1 MKYAIVP
8 AIHRQF
14 LKYYGSTMELGVNF
28 TGQHFPAKATD
39 LLPDDFFASLLEL
52 GVLTDTVYLRNELS
66 EVEWKEHLSGCYY
79 PFLCFRKEGDEVVP
93 VLVTPHEKGHRS
105 IFYFSDEQP
114 GKVSLKAT
122 DEFSFTPVTL
132 SPGKDAAYCTVI
144 TCFPVA
150 RLQDRDTASEGEA
163 GPASLPKFTIL
174 SKFFR
179 LIMQDRKEIMYL
191 LLYAVFVGIIS
202 LSLPLGVQSLI
213 GFISS
218 GQVVTSVIV
227 LISFILLGVLLSGV
241 MTIMQLQLVEHIH
254 QRMFARTAFAFA
266 FRVPRIRI
274 ESVLKYYPPELMNRF
289 FDTLTFMKGMSVLLI
304 DFSAAILQTVFGIL
318 LLSMYHPLFIVVGS
332 ILVLVLVIIL
342 RITGPLGLKTAL
354 KESAFKYMTANWL
367 EEIARSLSTFKLAG
381 NTNFAMQKT
390 DYYVSNYIAAREE
403 HFKVLRSQYYSFVIF
418 KTVITALLL
427 ILGAILITERQI
439 NLGQFVAAEIVI
451 ILIMNAIE
459 KIILKLD
466 SVYDVL
472 VSVEKITDVTSLP
485 VEMYKGIDLPVKPGE
500 GIAVSLKN
508 VDYRFPDRKEQV
520 LRNVNLNVEKGDR
533 VCISGFN
540 GSGKT
545 TIAHLV
551 IGLYENYD
559 GIISYNGVSLRDIN
573 KASLMNH
580 LGDYVSQE
588 GLFDGTIYENIV
600 IGRTQCNLEDLQWA
614 IAAAGLSDF
623 VHELPEGL
631 NTRLIGGTVR
641 ISESMARKVVI
652 ARNLVEKPGLL
663 VLDDFLLGVERKEK
677 KRIMEL
683 LLSAEFNWTMIVISN
698 DPMIMDMMNTVVLMR
713 DGSIVDQG
721 SFRKI
726 AAENKDLQDLIKDY
740 PLT

>member
-28 TGQHFPAKATD
+28 TGQHFPAKATE

-93 VLVTPHEKGHRS
+93 VMVTPHEKGHRS
-105 IFYFSDEQP
+105 IFYFSDVQP

-163 GPASLPKFTIL
+163 EPASLPKFTIL

-227 LISFILLGVLLSGV
+227 LISFILLGVLLSGI

-641 ISESMARKVVI
+641 ISESMARKIVI

-683 LLSAEFNWTMIVISN
+683 LLSAEFNWTMMVISN

-726 AAENKDLQDLIKDY
+726 AAENKDLQELIKDY

>member
-14 LKYYGSTMELGVNF
+14 LKYYGSAMELGVNF
-28 TGQHFPAKATD
+28 TGQHFPAKAAE
-39 LLPDDFFASLLEL
+39 LAPDDFFASLLEL

-79 PFLCFRKEGDEVVP
+79 PFLCFRKEGNAVVP
-93 VLVTPHEKGHRS
+93 VLVIPQEKGHCS
-105 IFYFSDEQP
+105 ILYFSDEQP
-114 GKVSLKAT
+114 EKVSISTTEGLP
-122 DEFSFTPVTL
+122 FNPVPL
-132 SPGKDAAYCTVI
+132 SAGKEAVHCTVI

-150 RLQDRDTASEGEA
+150 RLQDRDAFSESESGQ
-163 GPASLPKFTIL
+163 GPLPKFTIL

-218 GQVVTSVIV
+218 GQVVTSVVV
-227 LISFILLGVLLSGV
+227 LISFILLGVLFSGI

-403 HFKVLRSQYYSFVIF
+403 HFKVLRSQYYSFVVF

-485 VEMYKGIDLPVKPGE
+485 VEMYKGIDLPVKTGE

-508 VDYRFPDRKEQV
+508 VSYSFPDRKEQV

-551 IGLYENYD
+551 IGLYENYN

-641 ISESMARKVVI
+641 ISESMARKIVI

-698 DPMIMDMMNTVVLMR
+698 DPMIMEMMNTVVLMR

-726 AAENKDLQDLIKDY
+726 AAENKDLQELIKDY

>member
-14 LKYYGSTMELGVNF
+14 LKYYGSAMELGVNF
-28 TGQHFPAKATD
+28 TGQHFPAKAAE
-39 LLPDDFFASLLEL
+39 LAPDDFFASLLEL

-79 PFLCFRKEGDEVVP
+79 PFLCFRKEGNAVVP
-93 VLVTPHEKGHRS
+93 VLVIPHEKGHCS
-105 IFYFSDEQP
+105 ILYFSDEQP

-122 DEFSFTPVTL
+122 DEFPFTPVTL
-132 SPGKDAAYCTVI
+132 SPGKEAAYCTVI

-150 RLQDRDTASEGEA
+150 RLQDRDTLSEGESGQ
-163 GPASLPKFTIL
+163 GPLPKFTIL

-218 GQVVTSVIV
+218 GQVVTSVVV
-227 LISFILLGVLLSGV
+227 LISFILLGVLLSGI

-403 HFKVLRSQYYSFVIF
+403 HFKVLRSQYYSFVVF

-485 VEMYKGIDLPVKPGE
+485 VEMYKGIDLPVKIGE
-500 GIAVSLKN
+500 GIAVSLKS
-508 VDYRFPDRKEQV
+508 VSYSFPDRKEQV

-559 GIISYNGVSLRDIN
+559 GIISYNGISLRDIN

-641 ISESMARKVVI
+641 ISESMARKIVI

-726 AAENKDLQDLIKDY
+726 AAENKDLQELIKDY

>member
-1 MKYAIVP
+1 
-8 AIHRQF
+8 
-14 LKYYGSTMELGVNF
+14 
-28 TGQHFPAKATD
+28 
-39 LLPDDFFASLLEL
+39 
-52 GVLTDTVYLRNELS
+52 
-66 EVEWKEHLSGCYY
+66 
-79 PFLCFRKEGDEVVP
+79 
-93 VLVTPHEKGHRS
+93 
-105 IFYFSDEQP
+105 
-114 GKVSLKAT
+114 
-122 DEFSFTPVTL
+122 
-132 SPGKDAAYCTVI
+132 
-144 TCFPVA
+144 
-150 RLQDRDTASEGEA
+150 
-163 GPASLPKFTIL
+163 
-174 SKFFR
+174 
-179 LIMQDRKEIMYL
+179 
-191 LLYAVFVGIIS
+191 
-202 LSLPLGVQSLI
+202 
-213 GFISS
+213 
-218 GQVVTSVIV
+218 
-227 LISFILLGVLLSGV
+227 
-241 MTIMQLQLVEHIH
+241 
-254 QRMFARTAFAFA
+254 
-266 FRVPRIRI
+266 
-274 ESVLKYYPPELMNRF
+274 
-289 FDTLTFMKGMSVLLI
+289 
-304 DFSAAILQTVFGIL
+304 
-318 LLSMYHPLFIVVGS
+318 
-332 ILVLVLVIIL
+332 
-342 RITGPLGLKTAL
+342 
-354 KESAFKYMTANWL
+354 
-367 EEIARSLSTFKLAG
+367 
-381 NTNFAMQKT
+381 
-390 DYYVSNYIAAREE
+390 
-403 HFKVLRSQYYSFVIF
+403 
-418 KTVITALLL
+418 
-427 ILGAILITERQI
+427 
-439 NLGQFVAAEIVI
+439 
-451 ILIMNAIE
+451 MNAIE

-641 ISESMARKVVI
+641 ISESMARKIVI

-683 LLSAEFNWTMIVISN
+683 LLSAEFNWTMMVISN

-726 AAENKDLQDLIKDY
+726 AAENKDLQELIKDY